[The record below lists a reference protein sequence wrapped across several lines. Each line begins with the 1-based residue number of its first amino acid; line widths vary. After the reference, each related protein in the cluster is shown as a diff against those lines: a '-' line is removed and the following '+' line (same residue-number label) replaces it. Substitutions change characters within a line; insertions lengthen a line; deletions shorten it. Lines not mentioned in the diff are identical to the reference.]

1 MSKAKIAVVNF
12 ETSGDKPANQEKMI
26 DFITQAAEQGCDLIV
41 FPEESLTG
49 IGEKGVRGCQ
59 CGRQTD
65 DMRQF
70 RNSCPRASRPR
81 CSWIWHVNMTC
92 TSAGAWRDAD
102 PERDCVCHNA
112 SVLVGP
118 EGLCG

>member
-49 IGEKGVRGCQ
+49 IGERGFAVASAEDK
-59 CGRQTD
+59 QTICD
-65 DMRQF
+65 
-70 RNSCPRASRPR
+70 NS
-81 CSWIWHVNMTC
+81 
-92 TSAGAWRDAD
+92 D
-102 PERDCVCHNA
+102 
-112 SVLVGP
+112 LVP
-118 EGLCG
+118 EGESPQMFVDFGG

>member
-49 IGEKGVRGCQ
+49 IGERGFAVASAEDKQFGTRARGRVDPDVRGF
-59 CGRQTD
+59 GT
-65 DMRQF
+65 
-70 RNSCPRASRPR
+70 
-81 CSWIWHVNMTC
+81 
-92 TSAGAWRDAD
+92 
-102 PERDCVCHNA
+102 
-112 SVLVGP
+112 
-118 EGLCG
+118 